1 MQAIRRAVL
10 AADRITT
17 QAAMVAACIALA
29 VAVFAG
35 AWQVTARFLTETP
48 SVWSEALV
56 RTALIW
62 MVLLGLSAT
71 MRQGALI
78 SIDVAHRLARGAARR
93 ALEVVALAASLL
105 VLAVL
110 FWHGWT
116 MAQRVS
122 LQVMAGMEISIA
134 WGYAAIPVG
143 AAFAMIGTVAHFLD
157 RRSAELETAV

>member
-1 MQAIRRAVL
+1 MHAVRRAIL

-17 QAAMVAACIALA
+17 RAALAAACIALA
-29 VAVFAG
+29 VATFAG
-35 AWQVTARFLTETP
+35 GWQVFARFLTETP

-71 MRQGALI
+71 IREGALI
-78 SIDVAHRLARGAARR
+78 SIDVAHRLSRGAMRR
-93 ALEVVALAASLL
+93 ALEALALAANLT
-105 VLAVL
+105 VLSVL

-122 LQVMAGMEISIA
+122 LQVMAGLEISIA

-143 AAFAMIGTVAHFLD
+143 AAFAIIGAIAHFLD
-157 RRSAELETAV
+157 PRRTELETAV